1 MAIIQGH
8 SVRVETAT
16 ATIDISEDTGN
27 STSVDVRGKKVLG
40 IVMPSAMTGSTF
52 KLQFSLDDT
61 TFKDVVNSGGTDQT
75 FSFQANDV
83 VSVDQSIYGIVSGGY
98 VRIDSAGVET
108 ADREFTLILG

>member
-1 MAIIQGH
+1 MAIIDGGQLFI
-8 SVRVETAT
+8 ETAT

-27 STSVDVRGKKVLG
+27 STSVDVRGKKVIG
-40 IVMPSAMTGSTF
+40 IVMPSAMTGTTF

-83 VSVDQSIYGIVSGGY
+83 VSVDQDIYGFVGAGY
-98 VRIDSAGVET
+98 VRIDSAGTET